1 MILMNRTLILLLL
14 LLGLISSAEA
24 ACDFTTSQNVTI
36 TPGGNHN
43 AAAGYT
49 QLYVLTDANGLIV
62 ATSTTGDFGTQN
74 FGSYD
79 AYALNYETANAPSQL
94 PTIGVNINSINDGC
108 AVFSAPLP
116 LTVCETSVLTACEDS
131 GDDIIV
137 ALSPDY
143 NSAANFNQVIIIVND
158 VTGQI
163 EFVSTANA
171 STGTVNYT
179 TSAAGDLP
187 NGSYTVHTVNYENSE
202 TLASLGLTAGSA
214 WTGNFGAACAQAST
228 GTAIQV
234 DLCTVV
240 CGTCNTP
247 DCLIAGPYPDYATA
261 AGGPNHCSQINDLT
275 ATPING
281 TTFTSYHQLSSSANG
296 TVGVVISVG
305 VNAIVGGTP
314 CPVTRVATLYPIG
327 GPCDGTTAITFTTT
341 TANGSPFYNPEWT
354 GLTPNTDYVL
364 EVTFTVPA
372 GCEMVDHCESFYAPS
387 CNNAI
392 GTVTVTGGTN
402 VGADEYDLT
411 DCETID
417 FSVTGENLGEGVQYG
432 WAVFNCAPTM
442 PLTNVELQD
451 LTSNPCYLGSDY
463 GTNTSDVDA
472 GGISGTIPGDNTQ
485 LWILP
490 YISEAADQP
499 DANNNGCYALG
510 TPIQINYIPPTCGDC
525 AAPTCAADNVG
536 IFDDR
541 TYNLCNDPC
550 ADLNNMTYVTYHT
563 VTTDANGNVGVVQ
576 TVSAGCNVT
585 RTAVL
590 RDATNSCSATDI
602 PANIA
607 NANGVGSGFN
617 PEWTG
622 LTPNTNYTL
631 IITTVIP
638 AGCNYD
644 YACVDFYGTPQCGAD
659 AGTTTVLTSNNT
671 NNDYVLCWGESIDF
685 TTTGFV
691 LPGINLT
698 GNEAF
703 GYAVYTDPMPGAS
716 PNNADAGFVEYLI
729 GVGANASLTLTND
742 GSYTPPFINN
752 LDQTLYFYPITMD
765 DGLGQ
770 NHDVNGDNC
779 FDVGPVITVTF
790 LNEITTNVTQDCL
803 NDASVYAIDG
813 GYLEFFAGNYNVT
826 NLGDGQLSSATV
838 NTAGGNTSVTNLIPG
853 SNHYIDILDDNGCA
867 LTTLP
872 QLYPVDLFFD
882 SINFTNPTCSYLCD
896 GEVSIYANNA
906 TQFAINSDPL
916 QANNVFSNICSGI
929 ITVTIED
936 NNCVVDS
943 VITISAP
950 TPVTIVN
957 SADNIICIG
966 ATEPLTANAS
976 GGTGPNYDYY
986 WDNTLGASLN
996 NVSPIVAT
1004 TYEVY
1009 ALDANGCS
1017 SDTNQINITLLDPLS
1032 ITTNNLDSICE
1043 GESINISTVGAS
1055 GDGNYSYDWTNN
1067 DGTGWS
1073 ETGANITVNPSS
1085 TTEYYLTLS
1094 DGCTT
1099 PDANETVTIIVNEIP
1114 DALFAADTLQGCY
1127 PLTVNFENLSTGN
1140 LSNNC
1145 TWTINGEV
1153 FNSCA
1158 NQNYTFD
1165 QVGCYDVTLNIE
1177 TVSGCASSNSEINYI
1192 CVYDYP
1198 ISYFEA
1204 DNEVASIYNPLV
1216 NFINLSTD
1224 NYSNEWVVL
1233 ATDTATTV
1241 DHNYYFPEIGGFYE
1255 TCLTVTNQ
1263 YGCNNTFCNEIEVK
1277 DEMTLYVPNAFTPD
1291 GDGDNDNFFV
1301 VINQDLL
1308 DEFELLIF
1316 NRWGELILKN
1326 TNPNAKWDGTY
1337 LSTPSPEDVYV
1348 WVVNYK
1354 TTLSAER
1361 ITKRGHVSLIR

>member
-1 MILMNRTLILLLL
+1 MI
-14 LLGLISSAEA
+14 G
-24 ACDFTTSQNVTI
+24 ACDFTTTQSVVI
-36 TPGGNHN
+36 TPDGNHN
-43 AAAGYT
+43 AAPGYV
-49 QLYVLTDANGLIV
+49 QVYVLTDINGVIV
-62 ATSTTGDFGTQN
+62 ATSTTGDFGVQN

-79 AYALNYETANAPSQL
+79 AYAFNYEIANAPAIL
-94 PTIGVNINSINDGC
+94 PAVGINIASINDGC
-108 AVFSAPLP
+108 TNFSAPLN
-116 LTVCETSVLTACEDS
+116 LTVCESSALTACEDS
-131 GDDIIV
+131 GDDIVI

-143 NSAANFNQVIIIVND
+143 NMDATYNQVLVIVD
-158 VTGQI
+158 DASGQI
-163 EFVSTANA
+163 LFVSTANA
-171 STGTVNYT
+171 ATGTVNYT
-179 TSAAGDLP
+179 TSASGDLP
-187 NGSYTVHTVNYENSE
+187 NGNYTVYAVNYENTS
-202 TLASLGLTAGSA
+202 TLASLGLIVGNAWAG
-214 WTGNFGAACAQAST
+214 TFGIACADASA

-234 DLCTVV
+234 DLCTVI
-240 CGTCNTP
+240 CGTCTNP
-247 DCLIAGPYPDYATA
+247 DCLIAGPYPDYNTA
-261 AGGPNHCSQINDLT
+261 AAGPNHCSQINDMS

-281 TTFTSYHQLSSSANG
+281 TTFTSYHQLTSSATG

-327 GPCDGTTAITFTTT
+327 GPCTGATAITFTTT

-354 GLTPNTDYVL
+354 GLLPNTDYVL
-364 EVTFTVPA
+364 EVTFSVPA

-402 VGADEYDLT
+402 VGANEYDLT

-417 FSVTGENLGEGVQYG
+417 FSVSGQNLGEGIQYG
-432 WAVFNCAPTM
+432 WAVFNCAPTL
-442 PLTNVELQD
+442 PLTNAELQD
-451 LTSNPCYLGSDY
+451 LTSNPCYVGSDY
-463 GTNTSDVDA
+463 GTTTSDVDA
-472 GGISGTIPGDNTQ
+472 GGVSGTIPGDYTQ

-499 DANNNGCYALG
+499 DANNNGCYAVG
-510 TPIQINYIPPTCGDC
+510 TPVQINYIPPTCGDC

-536 IFDDR
+536 TFANR

-563 VTTDANGNVGVVQ
+563 ITTDANGNVGVVQ

-590 RDATNSCSATDI
+590 RDATNSCTAADI

-622 LTPNTNYTL
+622 LAPNTNYTL
-631 IITTVIP
+631 IITTIIP
-638 AGCNYD
+638 TGCNYD
-644 YACVDFYGTPQCGAD
+644 YACVDFYGMPQCGAD
-659 AGTTTVLTSNNT
+659 AGTTTALTSNST

-703 GYAVYTDPMPGAS
+703 GYAVYTDPMPGTS
-716 PNNADAGFVEYLI
+716 PNSSDADFVEYLI
-729 GVGANASLTLTND
+729 GTGANASLTITND

-765 DGLGQ
+765 DGVGQ
-770 NHDVNGDNC
+770 DYDVNGDNC
-779 FDVGPVITVTF
+779 FDVGQVITVTF
-790 LNEITTNVTQDCL
+790 LNEITVNITQDCL

-826 NLGDGQLSSATV
+826 NLGDGQLSTATV
-838 NTAGGNTSVTNLIPG
+838 NAAGGNTSVTTLIPG
-853 SNHYIDILDDNGCA
+853 NNHYIDIVDDNGCT

-906 TQFAINSDPL
+906 TQYSVNNSPL
-916 QANNVFSNICSGI
+916 QANNVFNNICSGV

-936 NNCVVDS
+936 NGCVVDS
-943 VITISAP
+943 SIIITAP

-957 SADNIICIG
+957 SADNVICIG

-986 WDNTLGASLN
+986 WDNILGASLN
-996 NVSPIVAT
+996 NVTPVVTT
-1004 TYEVY
+1004 TYDVY

-1017 SDTNQINITLLDPLS
+1017 SDTNQIVIDLLEPLT
-1032 ITTNNLDSICE
+1032 ITTNLLDSICL
-1043 GESINISTVGAS
+1043 GENIDISAVAAG
-1055 GDGNYSYDWTNN
+1055 GDGNYSYNWTNN
-1067 DGTGWS
+1067 DGTGW
-1073 ETGANITVNPSS
+1073 TANGQMVNVSPTT
-1085 TTEYYLTLS
+1085 TTEYYLTLT

-1099 PDANETVTIIVNEIP
+1099 PAANETVTIQVNDIP
-1114 DALFAADTLQGCY
+1114 TASFTADTLQGCY
-1127 PLTVNFENLSTGN
+1127 PLIVTFENTSIGN
-1140 LSNNC
+1140 LANNC
-1145 TWTINGEV
+1145 TWTINGETI
-1153 FNSCA
+1153 NGCG
-1158 NQNYTFD
+1158 NQSYTFD
-1165 QVGCYDVTLNIE
+1165 EVGCYDVSLSVTS
-1177 TVSGCASSNSEINYI
+1177 TSGCANADTQTNLV
-1192 CVYDYP
+1192 CVYEYP
-1198 ISYFEA
+1198 VAYFEPSS
-1204 DNEVASIYNPLV
+1204 EVVSIFNPSI
-1216 NFINLSTD
+1216 NFTNLSTD
-1224 NYSNEWVVL
+1224 NYSNDWL
-1233 ATDTATTV
+1233 IINV
-1241 DHNYYFPEIGGFYE
+1241 DEFTSVDVDYTYPEVAGMYDN
-1255 TCLTVTNQ
+1255 CLTVTNQ
-1263 YGCNNTFCNEIEVK
+1263 YGCTNTYCQEIEVE

-1291 GDGDNDNFFV
+1291 GNGDNEEFFV

-1316 NRWGELILKN
+1316 NRWGQMILKS
-1326 TNPNAKWDGTY
+1326 TSPSTRWDGTY
-1337 LSTPSPEDVYV
+1337 QGQNSPEDVYV
-1348 WVVNYK
+1348 WVVRYK
-1354 TTLSAER
+1354 QLGKTGSIE
-1361 ITKRGHVSLIR
+1361 KRGHVSLIR